1 MGRRKGETPR
11 YYSKEEKLQVVQAVE
26 NGLSSQEAAI
36 QFGIHDSIVR
46 RWVRQYKEGGED
58 ALTPKRK
65 PGNPLAWYGNK
76 KNLNEVEQL
85 RYELAKAQMEIAR
98 LKKAQQKEWRD
109 AQAKK

>member
-1 MGRRKGETPR
+1 M
-11 YYSKEEKLQVVQAVE
+11 VQAVE
-26 NGLSSQEAAI
+26 NGLSCKEAAS

-46 RWVRQYKEGGED
+46 RWVRQYREDGEK

-76 KNLNEVEQL
+76 KNPSEVEQL
-85 RYELAKAQMEIAR
+85 RYELAMAQMEIAR
-98 LKKAQQKEWRD
+98 LKKAREKEWRD